1 MMSIQAKIQKLREQG
16 NSSFQKKNFS
26 AAIDFYKRGLQL
38 DEENPH
44 LNSNLAQAYLE
55 RNEFRLAEYY
65 AEVAINNNKNSAK
78 GYFRAAKACA
88 GQGHKSKAVKFLRDG
103 IRNCADTY
111 DLKNYLQ
118 TLYEE
123 DQDSIRVSSERPPNE
138 STMDVPA
145 LISDSDSD
153 DDLYNVKRS
162 RSTSTS
168 RVVTNT
174 TTTTTL
180 ESQKS
185 PSVNQRSVSMSRNT
199 NSNVGNKASKK
210 SNKRKKNKNDDH
222 PFLFTLET
230 IKKEKGIENITPEQ
244 FWINK
249 RKELQTLMKEGSEVM
264 GSGLSRK
271 AVEKYKI
278 AFDMIL
284 DHSIQVF
291 KMDEIDFIV
300 LKYALC
306 IGWIELANYGDIAKA
321 VEYLRE
327 IEENRASKFP
337 AVFYGLGSAYYKLN
351 RYKAATEHLEKGLLF
366 LQREVK
372 FDVQP
377 WPGTNNIIQETTRSG
392 LDELLKEL
400 LKTCRAYH
408 EPDAIC
414 RYSKC
419 LTLSSHIIP
428 SEHIFYSDP
437 DFCGFVIVICEEKCR
452 IEYHMACWKDY
463 KETTTNN
470 TIGKLSDKD
479 FIGKECP
486 TTDCLNQ
493 DNKRS
498 VIIKIE
504 IVGDDTTVK
513 TCIEAPK
520 NDTVIKESKKTKK
533 KKNEKIAETVLQDK
547 PKVKARP
554 KVKKITVQTTSQDI
568 PTTNSVEELSS
579 RLQKLKVLR
588 DINFGYTDENR
599 WNPQEKFY
607 GRADIENLGTFLSSK
622 NIDETEAIRAKKEF
636 IFSYFYEFIRDEG
649 PKPITDLERKW
660 QNEAGDFEGVK
671 EFMSTHSNICSFLL
685 QSYRFASIDDYICLA
700 EQLPETYKKA
710 KSELLECLSF
720 MFKGRVECAKPLT
733 DESQSNIETKIKND
747 YVIYDVYG
755 TSSAPVPETEC
766 NLISANSETLR
777 GSNTSLAVSATEEYD
792 ANDLTT
798 DFNNLIVE
806 DPDIDVIDFSTLA
819 TNRMPSLKEEG
830 VVRERVKI
838 DSVSTTNDGEYSEY
852 DNGDNEEYISDLDS
866 EDDSSEM
873 EDEEENDK
881 NEESSGDEE
890 EQGIKMESVEHKNE
904 HDVNEDE
911 DESKDQEEALKED
924 NSMKCLGRTLKNE
937 DEVNDKNTDEGKE
950 QEGNLKENNSVKCLD
965 RTLKNNEVNDNNT
978 IENNEQEENLS
989 KNNLVKCLD
998 DNLRPDASEFKPSAE
1013 KSSDL
1018 VHIHHPNLS
1027 AETDKVSKPIDI
1039 SPLEDRLYN
1048 ENSGNPSPKKWSLE
1062 DGLSYTDSNEWSL
1075 EDGQSPT
1082 NPNQWSLE
1090 DGQVHINH
1098 NKWSLEDGQL
1108 ERNGMQRLDIFPPSM
1123 KAATFITPPVQQII
1137 TSNVSIQTDD
1147 TKHLEEELINLES
1160 IVKKLEEELESEKDK
1175 QETSK
1180 RTSDSKIEQQDKKIK
1195 ELELKISKI
1204 VEENNKSIK
1213 NLEDELKNKEQEFE
1227 AEKNKFE
1234 KEKKERQVSESTTK
1248 EMMRNLISETG
1259 QKVKELEETKKEL
1272 SQYQQLILKTKKE
1285 GGELKFN
1292 FHKNKCMDTLQAMR
1306 SKVKYLTDTTV
1317 PKKSEVIAAIKD
1329 WEQYLNITT
1338 EQEIQF
1344 RVHYASLS
1352 EKAGSIPF
1360 SDIDNLSFP
1369 EIPKEPDCPL
1379 DTIEEMVHRVF
1390 DESNEMKNKLKEQ
1403 YQVMTKLLGEQQQTL
1418 QHTSELKKAIDNRS
1432 EKLLKTL
1439 DGNGHEPETSK
1450 PLDKQ
1455 NEGAIKLVAT
1465 KEKEQKSEESSN
1477 AEEKVLEVNVGL
1489 NSQSKNMNN
1498 IFASVMPMNPSVGI
1512 PLYQH
1517 AAPAY
1522 QPNMYQLGPPSYV
1535 YPPSTAYP
1543 LPLPVQYGQ
1552 HQGHPV
1558 IIPSHRPQAAPAF
1571 VGSDKLQSSMQ
1582 ATELNTQSSG
1592 AIVKEFKSAPTSSSP
1607 SEVSKPSTSTVNSQ
1621 VLKAERTGKLLEN
1634 ETTNKAVLEKKK
1646 SASPAFGLTP
1656 IEPTKPVSAPIA
1668 TPSTLASSQ
1677 AKALPN
1683 YTTVTAPK
1691 QKTLEIPMNA
1701 KTSKLLVPHIFNAS
1715 TASGVEL
1722 KTTVPTIA
1730 TSSTVGIASAAVTS
1744 ASASAPKTKTGG
1756 SYQKLMV
1763 QLRKHFPSK
1772 AEEEL
1777 ASAVAVVREKNNNSL
1792 SGLTQSTIIG
1802 SVDRVLKEKSSKKQG
1817 SMGLDKFGGNAWG
1830 GLRDSASNWTKPKES
1845 SEDDCIICMEPM
1857 DRNQTSLHCKHT
1869 FHTECITRWLRKG
1882 GVCPLCR
1889 TVDEFPPLA

>member
-1 MMSIQAKIQKLREQG
+1 MQTLIENDDEFIRFVVFSDKATFHLSGKVNRHNLKILG
-16 NSSFQKKNFS
+16 SV
-26 AAIDFYKRGLQL
+26 
-38 DEENPH
+38 NPH
-44 LNSNLAQAYLE
+44 IYMEFGYRLDVCCVIKGDTLNN
-55 RNEFRLAEYY
+55 F
-65 AEVAINNNKNSAK
+65 K

-392 LDELLKEL
+392 LDNYQFEEESSSSLEDEPIGERVRNGEKDEDYDDQEL
-400 LKTCRAYH
+400 
-408 EPDAIC
+408 D
-414 RYSKC
+414 
-419 LTLSSHIIP
+419 
-428 SEHIFYSDP
+428 DP

-547 PKVKARP
+547 HYLQHRTVSSQFTARLSWLVLLAQSLTFTESRTPDLQRRSAELRTQDPQLQSTALELRASGSTVTDTTQPKVKARP

-568 PTTNSVEELSS
+568 PTTNSVMMEHVKWTDRIRNEAVLEKLGEERMML
-579 RLQKLKVLR
+579 KLMGKRKRNWLDHWLR
-588 DINFGYTDENR
+588 RNCPLKDALKGIVNGRRVRGRRRYQMIDDIKIYGLY

-755 TSSAPVPETEC
+755 TSSAPVPESEC

-866 EDDSSEM
+866 EDDSSEV

-924 NSMKCLGRTLKNE
+924 NSMKCLGRTQKNE

-1213 NLEDELKNKEQEFE
+1213 NLEDKLKNKEQEFE

-1344 RVHYASLS
+1344 RVSTKTHFLQALPS
-1352 EKAGSIPF
+1352 EK
-1360 SDIDNLSFP
+1360 
-1369 EIPKEPDCPL
+1369 
-1379 DTIEEMVHRVF
+1379 
-1390 DESNEMKNKLKEQ
+1390 
-1403 YQVMTKLLGEQQQTL
+1403 
-1418 QHTSELKKAIDNRS
+1418 
-1432 EKLLKTL
+1432 
-1439 DGNGHEPETSK
+1439 
-1450 PLDKQ
+1450 
-1455 NEGAIKLVAT
+1455 
-1465 KEKEQKSEESSN
+1465 
-1477 AEEKVLEVNVGL
+1477 
-1489 NSQSKNMNN
+1489 
-1498 IFASVMPMNPSVGI
+1498 
-1512 PLYQH
+1512 
-1517 AAPAY
+1517 
-1522 QPNMYQLGPPSYV
+1522 
-1535 YPPSTAYP
+1535 TA
-1543 LPLPVQYGQ
+1543 
-1552 HQGHPV
+1552 
-1558 IIPSHRPQAAPAF
+1558 F
-1571 VGSDKLQSSMQ
+1571 
-1582 ATELNTQSSG
+1582 
-1592 AIVKEFKSAPTSSSP
+1592 
-1607 SEVSKPSTSTVNSQ
+1607 
-1621 VLKAERTGKLLEN
+1621 
-1634 ETTNKAVLEKKK
+1634 
-1646 SASPAFGLTP
+1646 
-1656 IEPTKPVSAPIA
+1656 
-1668 TPSTLASSQ
+1668 
-1677 AKALPN
+1677 
-1683 YTTVTAPK
+1683 
-1691 QKTLEIPMNA
+1691 
-1701 KTSKLLVPHIFNAS
+1701 
-1715 TASGVEL
+1715 
-1722 KTTVPTIA
+1722 
-1730 TSSTVGIASAAVTS
+1730 
-1744 ASASAPKTKTGG
+1744 
-1756 SYQKLMV
+1756 
-1763 QLRKHFPSK
+1763 
-1772 AEEEL
+1772 
-1777 ASAVAVVREKNNNSL
+1777 
-1792 SGLTQSTIIG
+1792 
-1802 SVDRVLKEKSSKKQG
+1802 
-1817 SMGLDKFGGNAWG
+1817 
-1830 GLRDSASNWTKPKES
+1830 
-1845 SEDDCIICMEPM
+1845 
-1857 DRNQTSLHCKHT
+1857 
-1869 FHTECITRWLRKG
+1869 
-1882 GVCPLCR
+1882 
-1889 TVDEFPPLA
+1889 